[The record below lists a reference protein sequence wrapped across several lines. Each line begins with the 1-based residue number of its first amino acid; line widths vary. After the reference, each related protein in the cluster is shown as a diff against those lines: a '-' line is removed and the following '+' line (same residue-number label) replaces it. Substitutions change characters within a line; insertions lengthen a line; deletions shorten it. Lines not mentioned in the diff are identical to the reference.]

1 MYDIPNQLYLE
12 VADRLIARFGT
23 SDYFSGTLSLD
34 YEGVMCSL
42 RLSAIIYRRRE
53 RCDEG
58 ERLLIADVVPVWW
71 EFHTMGSRVRCSTI
85 FHSMFYANTFDKRY
99 ESDYFYRLRTR
110 SISLS

>member
-23 SDYFSGTLSLD
+23 SDYFSGMLSLD
-34 YEGVMCSL
+34 YDGVMCSL
-42 RLSAIIYRRRE
+42 LLSAIIYRRRE

-71 EFHTMGSRVRCSTI
+71 EFHTVREQGEVLNDFS
-85 FHSMFYANTFDKRY
+85 FNV
-99 ESDYFYRLRTR
+99 LRQYLRQT
-110 SISLS
+110 L

>member
-12 VADRLIARFGT
+12 VAARLIARFGT

-71 EFHTMGSRVRCSTI
+71 ECHTVGAQGEVLNDFSFNV
-85 FHSMFYANTFDKRY
+85 
-99 ESDYFYRLRTR
+99 LRQYLR
-110 SISLS
+110 QPL

>member
-34 YEGVMCSL
+34 YDGVMCSL
-42 RLSAIIYRRRE
+42 LLSAIIYRRRE

-71 EFHTMGSRVRCSTI
+71 EFHTMVEQGEVLNDFSFNV
-85 FHSMFYANTFDKRY
+85 
-99 ESDYFYRLRTR
+99 LRQYLRQT
-110 SISLS
+110 L

>member
-34 YEGVMCSL
+34 YDGVMCSL
-42 RLSAIIYRRRE
+42 LLSAIIYRRRE

-71 EFHTMGSRVRCSTI
+71 EFYTVGEQGEILNDFSFNV
-85 FHSMFYANTFDKRY
+85 
-99 ESDYFYRLRTR
+99 LRQYLRQT
-110 SISLS
+110 L

>member
-34 YEGVMCSL
+34 YVGVMCSL
-42 RLSAIIYRRRE
+42 LRSAIIYRRRE

-71 EFHTMGSRVRCSTI
+71 EFHTFIDGEEVVNNFS
-85 FHSMFYANTFDKRY
+85 FN
-99 ESDYFYRLRTR
+99 ELREY
-110 SISLS
+110 ID

>member
-34 YEGVMCSL
+34 YDGVMCSL
-42 RLSAIIYRRRE
+42 LLSAIIYRRRE

-71 EFHTMGSRVRCSTI
+71 EFRTVGEQGEVLNDFSFNV
-85 FHSMFYANTFDKRY
+85 
-99 ESDYFYRLRTR
+99 LRQYLRPT
-110 SISLS
+110 L

>member
-42 RLSAIIYRRRE
+42 LLSAIIYRRCE

-71 EFHTMGSRVRCSTI
+71 EFHTVGEQGEVLNDFSFNV
-85 FHSMFYANTFDKRY
+85 
-99 ESDYFYRLRTR
+99 LRQYLRQT
-110 SISLS
+110 L

>member
-1 MYDIPNQLYLE
+1 MYDIPSQLYLE

-34 YEGVMCSL
+34 YDGVMCSL
-42 RLSAIIYRRRE
+42 LLSAIIYRRLC

-71 EFHTMGSRVRCSTI
+71 EFHTVGEQGEILNDFSFNV
-85 FHSMFYANTFDKRY
+85 
-99 ESDYFYRLRTR
+99 LRQYLRQT
-110 SISLS
+110 L

>member
-34 YEGVMCSL
+34 YDGVMCSL
-42 RLSAIIYRRRE
+42 LLSAIIYRRRE

-71 EFHTMGSRVRCSTI
+71 EFHTVGEPGEILNDFSFNV
-85 FHSMFYANTFDKRY
+85 
-99 ESDYFYRLRTR
+99 LRQYLRQT
-110 SISLS
+110 L

>member
-34 YEGVMCSL
+34 YDGVMCSL
-42 RLSAIIYRRRE
+42 LLSAIIYRRCE

-71 EFHTMGSRVRCSTI
+71 EFYTVGEQGEILNDFSFNV
-85 FHSMFYANTFDKRY
+85 
-99 ESDYFYRLRTR
+99 LRQYLRQT
-110 SISLS
+110 L

>member
-1 MYDIPNQLYLE
+1 MYDIPSQLYLE

-42 RLSAIIYRRRE
+42 LLSAIIYRRRE
-53 RCDEG
+53 RCDES

-71 EFHTMGSRVRCSTI
+71 EFHTVEEQGEILNDFSFNV
-85 FHSMFYANTFDKRY
+85 
-99 ESDYFYRLRTR
+99 LRQYLRQT
-110 SISLS
+110 L

>member
-1 MYDIPNQLYLE
+1 MYDIPSQLYLE

-34 YEGVMCSL
+34 YDGVMCRL
-42 RLSAIIYRRRE
+42 LLSAIIYRRRE

-71 EFHTMGSRVRCSTI
+71 EFHTVGEQGEVLNDFSFNV
-85 FHSMFYANTFDKRY
+85 
-99 ESDYFYRLRTR
+99 LRQYLRQT
-110 SISLS
+110 L

>member
-1 MYDIPNQLYLE
+1 MYDIPSQLYLE

-42 RLSAIIYRRRE
+42 LLSAIIYRRRE

-71 EFHTMGSRVRCSTI
+71 EFHTVGKQGEILNDFSFNV
-85 FHSMFYANTFDKRY
+85 
-99 ESDYFYRLRTR
+99 LRQYLRQT
-110 SISLS
+110 L

>member
-34 YEGVMCSL
+34 YDGVMCSL
-42 RLSAIIYRRRE
+42 LLSAIIYRRRE

-71 EFHTMGSRVRCSTI
+71 EFHTYIDGQECI
-85 FHSMFYANTFDKRY
+85 NDFDFGILK
-99 ESDYFYRLRTR
+99 SF
-110 SISLS
+110 IIA

>member
-1 MYDIPNQLYLE
+1 MYDIPSQLYLE

-42 RLSAIIYRRRE
+42 LLSAIIYRRRE

-58 ERLLIADVVPVWW
+58 ERLLIADVVTVWW
-71 EFHTMGSRVRCSTI
+71 EFHTVGKQGEILNDFSFNV
-85 FHSMFYANTFDKRY
+85 
-99 ESDYFYRLRTR
+99 LRQYLRQT
-110 SISLS
+110 L

>member
-34 YEGVMCSL
+34 YDGVMCNL
-42 RLSAIIYRRRE
+42 LLSAIIYRRRE

-71 EFHTMGSRVRCSTI
+71 EFHTVEEQGEILNDFSFNV
-85 FHSMFYANTFDKRY
+85 
-99 ESDYFYRLRTR
+99 LRQYLRPT
-110 SISLS
+110 L

>member
-1 MYDIPNQLYLE
+1 MYDIPSQLYLE

-34 YEGVMCSL
+34 YDGVMCSL
-42 RLSAIIYRRRE
+42 LLSAIIYRRCE

-71 EFHTMGSRVRCSTI
+71 EFRTVGEQGEILNDFSFNV
-85 FHSMFYANTFDKRY
+85 
-99 ESDYFYRLRTR
+99 LRQYLRQT
-110 SISLS
+110 L